1 MYRLFY
7 ERCNELLLGK
17 FSSEKTSKELSK
29 LNIIAQK
36 VETLMSYQRDELH
49 YHKMKI
55 IEIIKSP
62 LQIALITTVYLFHIY
77 LTLFIYPNIRL

>member
-36 VETLMSYQRDELH
+36 LKH
-49 YHKMKI
+49 
-55 IEIIKSP
+55 
-62 LQIALITTVYLFHIY
+62 
-77 LTLFIYPNIRL
+77 